1 MAMWEEFNQQP
12 RNQKV
17 AILLA
22 LLGAIPGLPLAGVHK
37 FYLRQP
43 LWGVVYL
50 ALFLLPI
57 PHVASGLEAL
67 WYLLLNPE
75 QFYRRFNPGLPLPT
89 GAKITP
95 QIDPVQVQ
103 AIAAALRD
111 LEQLRQEGLISEYEF
126 EQKRRQLLEE

>member
-1 MAMWEEFNQQP
+1 MWEEFNQQP

-22 LLGAIPGLPLAGVHK
+22 LVGAIPGLPLAGVHK

-50 ALFLLPI
+50 ALFLLPV

-67 WYLLLNPE
+67 WYFFLNQD
-75 QFYRRFNPGLPLPT
+75 QFHSRFNPGLPLPT
-89 GAKITP
+89 GVKITP

-103 AIAAALRD
+103 AIVAALRD

-126 EQKRRQLLEE
+126 EQKRRQLLDE